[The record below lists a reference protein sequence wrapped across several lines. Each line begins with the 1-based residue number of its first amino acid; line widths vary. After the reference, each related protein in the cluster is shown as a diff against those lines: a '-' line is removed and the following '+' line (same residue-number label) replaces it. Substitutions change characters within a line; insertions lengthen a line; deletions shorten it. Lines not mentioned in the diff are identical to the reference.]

1 MKNKKTISFIR
12 SLFGND
18 SFIPLHTPSFEGNE
32 KKYLLEC
39 IDSTYVSSV
48 GTFVTQFETKISN
61 YIGSKYAVAV
71 MNGTS
76 ALHTALITC
85 GVEQGD
91 EVITQSLTFVA
102 TANSIKYCNAEPLFL
117 DVDKDTMG
125 LSPNALEAFL
135 EEYSIMRNGS
145 CYNKITNKRIK
156 ACIPMHTF
164 GFPCRIIEICK
175 ICANFGIKVIEDAA
189 EAIGSELNGQKIGT
203 FGDAGIFSFNG
214 NKVITAGGGGVII
227 TNNAFVAKESKHLT
241 TTGKQFHPYEFN
253 HDRIAFNYRMPNIN
267 AALLCAQLEQLDHF
281 LEHKR
286 ILAEQYKTFFDQ
298 IDEIKLRWE
307 LEGTKANFWLIS
319 LEMKDKPTRDLFL
332 KETNQNNIMTRP
344 IWTLMHKLP
353 MFKDCFK
360 DRQENALYLEERIVN
375 IPSSYRKNG

>member
-1 MKNKKTISFIR
+1 VKNKKTISFIR